1 MAYATKR
8 FNGASYDVRGEY
20 VLVEQI
26 EKDIANNRSKLKVT
40 YCVYGSSSSASLFQ
54 HYQVDIDVAGQNVF
68 DYPFTPWYGNGT
80 PDNFQR
86 TFPACEGTVSKE
98 IWVNHDTY
106 GNCTINVYFYT
117 GIFSTNTQGNY
128 GSNMTL
134 DSIPRASTA
143 TMPGKVVLGTEAEIY
158 IERSANVFTHT
169 IKYAIGN
176 ETGTIATEV
185 ADRVSWTPPIDL
197 AYQITNSPF
206 SACTITCETY
216 NGQTYIGSYTW
227 QINLIVPHDL
237 IPSVIVD
244 FSEAD
249 TTMINNNWGIYVK
262 DRSKLAVTLTATESY
277 HSIIRSY
284 SSNIQGITYNS
295 SSYISNIL
303 SNAGDSNV
311 TAQVTDN
318 RGSNSLIF
326 TKQLTVVDYFKPR
339 INSVTVARC
348 TIDGMEINDGEYLIF
363 SFNGEIAQVENKN
376 AKTFRIGYR
385 IKNSNDDYTWLVVST
400 DYTVSYDRVILTD
413 SSGNKQQ
420 LAIDKHYDIR
430 FEAIDSFETTF
441 IDREIGTGFDLINI
455 NASGNSMAIG
465 QMSTAN
471 PDEKKLEIALDTKYK
486 GLPLLEYEIISTLE

>member
-1 MAYATKR
+1 MAYATKK
-8 FNGASYDVRGEY
+8 FHGASYDVRGEY

-80 PDNFQR
+80 PNNFQS

-134 DSIPRASTA
+134 DSIPRASTPSVA
-143 TMPGKVVLGTEAEIY
+143 SKVVLGTEATIT
-158 IERSANVFTHT
+158 ISRSANVFTHT
-169 IKYAIGN
+169 IKYTIGD
-176 ETGTIATEV
+176 ETGTIATGV
-185 ADRVSWTPPIDL
+185 ADSISWIPPIDL
-197 AYQITNSPF
+197 AHKITNSPF
-206 SACTITCETY
+206 GTCTITCETY
-216 NGQTYIGSYTW
+216 NGQTYIGSKNCTL
-227 QINLIVPHDL
+227 NLIVPENL
-237 IPSVIVD
+237 IPSASID

-249 TTMINNNWGIYVK
+249 AMMINNNWGIYVK
-262 DRSKLAVTLTATESY
+262 DRSRLSVTITATKSY
-277 HSIIRSY
+277 SSEIRSY
-284 SSNIQGITYNS
+284 LSNIQGIEYNS

-303 SNAGDSNV
+303 SNSGDSNV
-311 TAQVTDN
+311 TAKVIDN
-318 RGSNSLIF
+318 RGSNSF
-326 TKQLTVVDYFKPR
+326 TVTKQLTVVDYFKPR

-348 TIDGMEINDGEYLIF
+348 NIDGMEINDGEYLIF
-363 SFNGEIAQVENKN
+363 SFNGEIAPVENKN
-376 AKTFRIGYR
+376 NKTFRIGYK
-385 IKNSNDDYTWLVVST
+385 IKESNNDYTWLVIST
-400 DYTVSYDRVILTD
+400 NYTISSDRVILTD
-413 SSGNKQQ
+413 NNGNKQQ

-441 IDREIGTGFDLINI
+441 INRDIGTGFDLINI